1 MPRLSKSLFPPASR
15 SAMFAAAW
23 VLAVVFATAQAPPP
37 SGTAPKTAAQQFKN
51 IQVLKDIPAD
61 QLMPAMQFMQASLG
75 VECDFCHV
83 QGAFE
88 KDDKKPK
95 QTARAMMKMMFA
107 INQNNFEGHREVT
120 CYTCHRGSNDPS
132 GTPKVADVG
141 AKSTEATKGEESNA
155 DLSKP
160 PAAAEIIDRYIAALG
175 GAEAIN
181 KLDSR
186 VQHGKANLGGHQTP
200 IDIYVKAPNMR
211 ASVMHTAEGDNVTA
225 FDGTTGWLG
234 MIGGHTREVHGADV
248 EALKIDSDLRFPL
261 HLKEM
266 WPDLKN
272 ADPETIAGHETYQVI
287 ARGEGKPTLRL
298 FFDEQSHLLV
308 RMIRFSE
315 SPLGRIPTQL
325 DYADYKGSDGFAKT
339 PTKWSIA
346 RPTGAF
352 SIQVDETEMNPKID
366 NSRFTM
372 PPAPPPP
379 AAK

>member
-1 MPRLSKSLFPPASR
+1 MPPLSKSAFQPASI
-15 SAMFAAAW
+15 SAVFAAAS
-23 VLAVVFATAQAPPP
+23 VLAVVLATAQSSPAPSP
-37 SGTAPKTAAQQFKN
+37 APKTASQQFKN
-51 IQVLKDIPAD
+51 IQVLKDIPPD

-107 INQNNFEGHREVT
+107 INQSNFDGHREVT

-132 GTPKVADVG
+132 GTPRVVEVG
-141 AKSTEATKGEESNA
+141 AKPTEAMKGEESNA
-155 DLSKP
+155 DLSKL

-175 GAEAIN
+175 GAEAIK
-181 KLDSR
+181 KLESR
-186 VQHGKANLGGHQTP
+186 VQHGKANFGGHETP

-248 EALKIDSDLRFPL
+248 EVLKIDSDLRFPL

-272 ADPETIAGHETYQVI
+272 ANPETIAGHQTYQVI
-287 ARGEGKPTLRL
+287 ARGEGRPTLRL
-298 FFDEQSHLLV
+298 FFDLQSHLLV
-308 RMIRFSE
+308 RMIRYSE

-352 SIQVDETEMNPKID
+352 GIQVDEMEMNPKID
-366 NSRFTM
+366 NSRFAM
-372 PPAPPPP
+372 PPSPPPPP
-379 AAK
+379 AK